1 MKLLLLLEV
10 VRLMYPESNDLG
22 SISSNQEITIFAT
35 LSARGVSH
43 WNLEN
48 LKSLAHLFKAINEIP
63 QISDFYSA

>member
-10 VRLMYPESNDLG
+10 VRLMHSASNDFC
-22 SISSNQEITIFAT
+22 SISSDQVPIFAT
-35 LSARGVSH
+35 LSARGVSY